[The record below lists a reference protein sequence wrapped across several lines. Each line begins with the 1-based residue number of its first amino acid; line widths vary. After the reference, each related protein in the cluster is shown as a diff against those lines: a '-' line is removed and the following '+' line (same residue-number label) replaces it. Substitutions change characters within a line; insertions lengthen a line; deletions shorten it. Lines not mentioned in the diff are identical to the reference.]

1 MQTALVT
8 GASSGIGL
16 ATAVTLANSG
26 YTVTATVRSLD
37 SADALRQAAQEAKA
51 EVAIVELD
59 VTEQQSVDAV
69 VDGVLARHGQIDVLV
84 NNAGRGRVGTTERIG
99 DDDLQ
104 ATLDVNLIGVWRMT
118 RAVLPHMRARGSGH
132 IVTVTS
138 IGGVVAQPFS
148 DAYCAAKF
156 AVEGMM
162 ESLAPVAAEF
172 GIAVSVI
179 EPGAVATNFVQNV
192 DGLAAV
198 GDPEDPYLPL
208 MQTYLANMAAVFE
221 QAQSPQEVA
230 DVVLAALTD
239 DSPALRY
246 QTSASVTE
254 RAAIKLSDTTGST
267 VVDIARA
274 RLTQT

>member
-254 RAAIKLSDTTGST
+254 RAAIKLSDTTGSA

>member
-37 SADALRQAAQEAKA
+37 SADALRQAAKEAKA

-69 VDGVLARHGQIDVLV
+69 VDGVLDRHGQIDVLV

-239 DSPALRY
+239 NSPALRY